1 MLIGRRVLS
10 RYCRRIERKSR
21 RDPGPRRRR
30 KNEGGLRQLVGME
43 EPTSTPEYILEY
55 DPREKRVI
63 KVEANVV
70 AYFGDLFH
78 ALRSALTKAD
88 GASSVKAK

>member
-1 MLIGRRVLS
+1 
-10 RYCRRIERKSR
+10 
-21 RDPGPRRRR
+21 
-30 KNEGGLRQLVGME
+30 ME

-78 ALRSALTKAD
+78 ALRAALTKAD
-88 GASSVKAK
+88 GASPVKPK